1 MQLEG
6 ITWHAIT
13 LQADQFGPTK
23 KLLTEVFGL
32 TPAIE
37 EDGWTLFPM
46 SNGTI
51 LDLYAPQAIPAYG
64 YNDCGIVFGF
74 RVEDIEAASE
84 ELAEAGCELLGEI
97 TRIEDMNYRY
107 RHFKGPDGRATG
119 STSRRSSLGPS
130 SCPCLPKCVEG
141 VFSEVRMV
149 HQQKQAV

>member
-1 MQLEG
+1 MYQWKATAHSLYEAEQGVNAMHVEG

-13 LQADQFGPTK
+13 LQADQFGATK

-64 YNDCGIVFGF
+64 FNEGGMVFGF

-107 RHFKGPDGRATG
+107 RHFKGPDGRVYG
-119 STSRRSSLGPS
+119 IN
-130 SCPCLPKCVEG
+130 E
-141 VFSEVRMV
+141 
-149 HQQKQAV
+149 QKK